1 MLLRGIRSHLLGLV
15 LATVVPFTALVGV
28 GLWNQWQHDQAR
40 AIEGAI
46 NEARLLA
53 AQVDDHIGELELFLS
68 GLTRAVSASIADAA
82 ATAALLQDVKSEL
95 PAFFGNIALYALD
108 GSNLASS
115 STADFRRPSVAD
127 RTYFQQILA
136 GQRLSIGDL

>member
-82 ATAALLQDVKSEL
+82 ANYDLTDRLTIFGRVENMFGRHYEAPVGFLQ
-95 PAFFGNIALYALD
+95 PARGVYA
-108 GSNLASS
+108 GAK
-115 STADFRRPSVAD
+115 AKF
-127 RTYFQQILA
+127 
-136 GQRLSIGDL
+136 

>member
-28 GLWNQWQHDQAR
+28 GLWSQWQHDQAR

-53 AQVDDHIGELELFLS
+53 AQVDDHIGELELLLT
-68 GLTRAVSASIADAA
+68 GLTRSGSVTVADRADSS
-82 ATAALLQDVKSEL
+82 ALLPGVNGGL
-95 PAFFGNIALYALD
+95 PAFVGNSASYSLG
-108 GSNLASS
+108 GSN
-115 STADFRRPSVAD
+115 
-127 RTYFQQILA
+127 
-136 GQRLSIGDL
+136 